1 MVQACRGI
9 CVPEWKSSIAADE
22 ICLCISGGTNR
33 KSLLLNWTW
42 TWKRQWWMVRTAG
55 RCMCWLQ
62 GKATPEMESFHP
74 RNNFKD
80 YTLPWDKLRYSKVFW
95 EVLDRYILSEP
106 ALGEWGVLKPLK
118 EAPRCTLSFPAV
130 LSWVGHAVQRNTTA
144 LFDVF
149 SWQENKELTW
159 VRKWA
164 TIGWS
169 ITTKGLKNILQVW
182 YRGFWSTTCH
192 RSGFYFPIYKHQ
204 GGFLPPLKMHEFS
217 LTPKNFGPVPSLDCR
232 SQSLITSQDKFNNS
246 WLLFYSML
254 TKSHLESG
262 ETSIKATEIQNIRHI
277 SDCNTF
283 IHFFWWLCWP

>member
-1 MVQACRGI
+1 MKFAFASVVEPTENLCCWIGPGPEKDTGGWWGQQEDGCVGFRGKPPLKWKVFTQEI
-9 CVPEWKSSIAADE
+9 TVRSTLCPE
-22 ICLCISGGTNR
+22 ISWDILR
-33 KSLLLNWTW
+33 CF
-42 TWKRQWWMVRTAG
+42 G
-55 RCMCWLQ
+55 RCW
-62 GKATPEMESFHP
+62 T
-74 RNNFKD
+74 D
-80 YTLPWDKLRYSKVFW
+80 
-95 EVLDRYILSEP
+95 ILSEP
-106 ALGEWGVLKPLK
+106 ALSEWGVLKPLK
-118 EAPRCTLSFPAV
+118 KAPRCTLSFPAV

-149 SWQENKELTW
+149 SWQENEELTW

-169 ITTKGLKNILQVW
+169 ITTKDLKNILQVW

-232 SQSLITSQDKFNNS
+232 SQSLITSQDKFNHS
-246 WLLFYSML
+246 WLLFYSMV
-254 TKSHLESG
+254 TKSHLES